1 MTPPDGYGA
10 DILHTVI
17 GWAAL
22 VAVVGILGAG

>member
-10 DILHTVI
+10 DLLHTVI

-22 VAVVGILGAG
+22 VAAVGWLA